1 MAFLLMLLVIVEG
14 EKEFFEMVQERADK
28 GHTWHYVG
36 RTEVNEKWIAL
47 PATEQDGTDVF
58 YWEIKK

>member
-1 MAFLLMLLVIVEG
+1 MLALIAEG
-14 EKEFFEMVQERADK
+14 EKEFLEMVQERADK

>member
-1 MAFLLMLLVIVEG
+1 MIVIAILMFAMANEDFLN
-14 EKEFFEMVQERADK
+14 MVQERTDK

-36 RTEVNEKWIAL
+36 RTQVDDKWIAL

-58 YWEIKK
+58 YWEIKE